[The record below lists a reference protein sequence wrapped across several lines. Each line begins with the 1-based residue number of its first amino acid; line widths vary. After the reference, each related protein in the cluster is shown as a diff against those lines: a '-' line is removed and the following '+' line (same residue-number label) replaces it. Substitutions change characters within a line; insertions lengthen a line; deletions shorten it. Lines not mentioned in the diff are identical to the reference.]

1 MPPKP
6 QPAHKKA
13 KTTSNSKSGPSSL
26 ALGAPT
32 EDDLPSARAFAPSS
46 SAYSERTLQNDASVP
61 TLVSLC
67 IRVFA
72 ENIRQLARNQDT
84 WEETRQHLK
93 ILPDAI
99 LTRIFTLLKATA
111 PTVLNPAFITSFFFT
126 GSVMI
131 LTSDLPGVG
140 KQTISD
146 VQKFGDKLR
155 DLELSGF
162 ETFPDSL
169 FASVVSSLPGLR
181 SLVLRGCHKVGTAT
195 MQATA
200 KNCTELRLVN
210 VNYTSV
216 TPLSLVPLIQVCGQH
231 LEVLKVAGI
240 SNWTD
245 TAFAKLL
252 AGLDADTQ
260 LPSLHTLKL
269 RGTSLTDMSLNPIIS
284 MCPSLRRLDISFTL
298 VKHPAILS
306 DPETAP
312 PLEKLSL
319 TSTPIFGTILIATIR
334 CHPHLKTLSIG
345 ALGGGQ
351 ATNAAMGNSSGLT
364 LTDSILRVLADNLS
378 GCALLDNVNLVGNA
392 KLGTTGKFERA
403 LELFVRRVGRRCKK
417 LNLSGVVSLRSSDLA
432 GLMPEDDE
440 EPSSLEVLNLNNT
453 AVDDQAAIFISTC
466 PYLHTLEVQG
476 TKFTSDGLFTIIDA
490 CTRLSRLDL
499 TSCRGVRVRDR
510 RRFFEVWKDERGDNS
525 S

>member
-1 MPPKP
+1 MPPKS

-13 KTTSNSKSGPSSL
+13 KTTANSQSGPSSL

-46 SAYSERTLQNDASVP
+46 SAYSERKLHVDASVP

-72 ENIRQLARNQDT
+72 GNIRTLAREHDA
-84 WEETRQHLK
+84 WEETRQYLK

-111 PTVLNPAFITSFFFT
+111 PTVLNAAFITSFFFN

-140 KQTISD
+140 KQTISE

-155 DLELSGF
+155 ELELSGF

-169 FASVVSSLPGLR
+169 FASVVSTLPGLR
-181 SLVLRGCHKVGTAT
+181 SLVLRGCHKVGTLT
-195 MQATA
+195 MQAA
-200 KNCTELRLVN
+200 ANKCTELRSLN

-216 TPLSLVPLIQVCGQH
+216 TPLSLVPLIQACGQQ

-240 SNWTD
+240 PNWTD

-252 AGLDADTQ
+252 AGLGADTR

-284 MCPSLRRLDISFTL
+284 MCPSLRHLDISFTL

-319 TSTPIFGTILIATIR
+319 TSTPMSWTTLIATIP

-351 ATNAAMGNSSGLT
+351 ATNATMGNSSGLT
-364 LTDSILRVLADNLS
+364 MTDTILRVLVDSLS
-378 GCALLDNVNLVGNA
+378 GFTELEHINLVGNA
-392 KLGTTGKFERA
+392 KLGTTGKFERS
-403 LELFVRRVGRRCKK
+403 LEVFIRRVGRKCKK
-417 LNLSGVVSLRSSDLA
+417 LNLSGVMYLRSSDLA
-432 GLMPEDDE
+432 GLMPDDDE

-490 CTRLSRLDL
+490 CTRLARLDL

-510 RRFFEVWKDERGDNS
+510 RRFFEVWKEERADGS